1 MKTLSLELVLLN
13 VGVVDSPVH
22 VCLVLAVPVASFSLS
37 SHSIFW
43 GSALCTV
50 LCGSCMT
57 IKAMRGAVIR
67 LDASNA
73 WVDSD
78 VGLSSPIPPSLTG
91 SARRSRL
98 AAEHASRPVRAGI
111 KCWWM
116 AISRG
121 QSRS

>member
-1 MKTLSLELVLLN
+1 MKTLSLLN

-37 SHSIFW
+37 SHKFFFW
-43 GSALCTV
+43 ESALCTV

-57 IKAMRGAVIR
+57 IRATRGAVIR

-78 VGLSSPIPPSLTG
+78 VELSSPIPPSLTG
-91 SARRSRL
+91 SARRSCS

-111 KCWWM
+111 KCWWV
-116 AISRG
+116 AVSRG
-121 QSRS
+121 RSRS